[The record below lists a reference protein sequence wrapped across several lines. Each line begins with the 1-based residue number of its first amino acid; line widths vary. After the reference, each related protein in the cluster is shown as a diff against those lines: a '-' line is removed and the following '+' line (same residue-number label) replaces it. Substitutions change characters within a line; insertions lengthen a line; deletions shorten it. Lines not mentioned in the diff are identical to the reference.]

1 MNRFQRMKEQMKPSE
16 AAQIELREKLEAARP
31 VNRRTWGRALA
42 VAASLALVIGGT
54 LGAMQWFSKTPP
66 IAPPPPGPM
75 QGSDEI
81 TGLPVKRALLSDMPG
96 DGVMADRALMS
107 SLQDFFDY
115 ELHSFV
121 LARVTETQAK
131 KETQQA
137 TLEILEWAYNQ
148 PVGAQEP
155 VMITLTQYLRGGC
168 MLEEQTNLLRPGGV
182 YLLPLVRHEGE
193 YYLMGDLDVLFEID
207 EQGNIY
213 SHSSFADF
221 AAYDGRPWDDLMEA
235 VQAIVRENPL
245 LPEYSR
251 FAKVLREGVP
261 LAEITVLDAGTKGD
275 AGGSPYLS
283 QRARAER
290 VLRQGT
296 GKSYRV
302 QLSEGPFTLNTFGH
316 ETQAQPGE
324 RYLVFIYGNEHE
336 YSFEQN
342 RAARISADGTIAP
355 LTEDWNAFSELAG
368 MTVEQVLEL
377 LEKAG

>member
-1 MNRFQRMKEQMKPSE
+1 MRNQMVPSE
-16 AAQIELREKLEAARP
+16 AAQIELRDKIEAARP
-31 VNRRTWGRALA
+31 VNHRAWGRALA
-42 VAASLALVIGGT
+42 LAASLALVIGGT
-54 LGAMQWFSKTPP
+54 LGAMKLLSRTPP

-75 QGSDEI
+75 QGSGEI

-96 DGVMADRALMS
+96 DGVMADRALIAT
-107 SLQDFFDY
+107 LQDFFDY

-121 LARVTETQAK
+121 LARVTNTQAT

-137 TLEILEWAYNQ
+137 TIEILEWAYNQ

-155 VMITLTQYLRGGC
+155 VTLTLTQYLRGGC
-168 MLEEQTNLLRPGGV
+168 MLEEQTNLLRRGGV
-182 YLLPLVRHEGE
+182 YLLPLARHEGE
-193 YYLMGDLDVLFEID
+193 YYLMGDLDVLFEVD
-207 EQGNIY
+207 EQGKIY
-213 SHSSFADF
+213 SHSSFEDF
-221 AAYDGRPWDDLMEA
+221 AAYDGKPWQDLMEA
-235 VQAIVRENPL
+235 IQNIVRDNPL
-245 LPEYSR
+245 LVQYPR
-251 FAKVLREGVP
+251 FSKVLREGVP

-283 QRARAER
+283 QRVRAER

-296 GKSYRV
+296 GKSYHV
-302 QLSEGPFTLNTFGH
+302 KLSEGPFTLNTFGH
-316 ETQAQPGE
+316 EPQAQPGE

-342 RAARISADGTIAP
+342 RAARINADGTIAP

-368 MTVEQVLEL
+368 MTVEQVLVL